1 MPVPMKPL
9 PLSLLFAPPVMAS
22 LLACTAPATAPDQEP
37 PDVDQAPPSAAETT
51 ARWEAPPDATFE
63 ALASAAANDEGAIAY
78 AEVQAPDSG
87 GSSTQTRIKL
97 QRLDSA
103 GALRGPSIEL
113 GVVES
118 ANLSGLTLAADG
130 DRYIACWAADDQI
143 DCATAPVG
151 EGSASPGQSLAGVSP
166 SLAYSSGAWAL
177 AHGVS
182 GQIAVVRLASN
193 GMAVGSPVMFEA
205 GEDAYF
211 NLLPL
216 LAPSPLGFV
225 LVGGDEVR
233 VRTLDFALSP
243 IGDAV
248 DLGVGP
254 WAYGAVAASETGV
267 AVHLSEPY
275 GSQLFLLQDGAV
287 TGTLPFGGGGKP
299 GLRAALIEEGASFGM
314 LAPGVDA
321 SGYDGGELVYRRIE
335 PGGASISEGMQ
346 DVDFSVD
353 GADPR
358 TLLRLKG
365 DVLTASVL
373 HRREVVVARI
383 HRP

>member
-1 MPVPMKPL
+1 MPMRMKPL
-9 PLSLLFAPPVMAS
+9 FLLVAPSVMAS
-22 LLACTAPATAPDQEP
+22 LLACTAPATAPDQEL
-37 PDVDQAPPSAAETT
+37 PDIEQSPPSVSETT
-51 ARWEAPPDATFE
+51 ARWEAPPDGAFG

-78 AEVQAPDSG
+78 AELQEPDG
-87 GSSTQTRIKL
+87 AGSFAQTRIKL
-97 QRLDSA
+97 QRLDST

-118 ANLSGLTLAADG
+118 GNLSGLTLAGDG
-130 DRYIACWAADDQI
+130 DRYIACWADDGQI

-151 EGSASPGQSLAGVSP
+151 EGSASPGQSLAGVAP
-166 SLAYSSGAWAL
+166 FLAYSSGAWAL

-193 GMAVGSPVMFEA
+193 GMAVGSPVMFDA

-254 WAYGAVAASETGV
+254 WAFGAVAASETGV

-275 GSQLFLLQDGAV
+275 GSNLFLLQDGAL
-287 TGTLPFGGGGKP
+287 TGILPFGGGGKP
-299 GLRAALIEEGASFGM
+299 GLRVALIEEGTSFGM
-314 LAPGVDA
+314 LAPDVDA
-321 SGYDGGELVYRRIE
+321 NGYDGGEIVYRMIK
-335 PGGASISEGMQ
+335 PGGASISERMQ
-346 DVDFSVD
+346 DVDFNVD
-353 GADPR
+353 GQDPR
-358 TLLRLKG
+358 ALLRLKD
-365 DVLTASVL
+365 DVLAASVL
-373 HRREVVVARI
+373 HRREIVVARI

>member
-1 MPVPMKPL
+1 MK
-9 PLSLLFAPPVMAS
+9 SLFLLLAPPVMAS

-37 PDVDQAPPSAAETT
+37 PDIERAPPSASETT
-51 ARWEAPPDATFE
+51 ARWEAPPDGAFG
-63 ALASAAANDEGAIAY
+63 ALASASANDEGAIAY
-78 AEVQAPDSG
+78 AELQAPDG
-87 GSSTQTRIKL
+87 AGSFAQTRIKL

-118 ANLSGLTLAADG
+118 DNVSGLTLAGDG
-130 DRYIACWAADDQI
+130 DRYIACWAADGQI
-143 DCATAPVG
+143 DCATAPAG
-151 EGSASPGQSLAGVSP
+151 EGSASPGQSLPGASP

-233 VRTLDFALSP
+233 VRTLDFAFST

-248 DLGVGP
+248 DLGVSP
-254 WAYGAVAASETGV
+254 WAYGAVAASG
-267 AVHLSEPY
+267 AKIAIHLSEPY
-275 GSQLFLLQDGAV
+275 GSKLFLVQDGTV
-287 TGTLPFGGGGKP
+287 TDTLPFGGGGKP
-299 GLRAALIEEGASFGM
+299 GVRAVLTEEGASFGM
-314 LAPGVDA
+314 LAPDVDA
-321 SGYDGGELVYRRIE
+321 SGYDGGELVYRMIE
-335 PGGASISEGMQ
+335 PGGAAISERMQ
-346 DVDFSVD
+346 GVDFSVD
-353 GADPR
+353 GHDPR
-358 TLLRLKG
+358 ALLRLKG
-365 DVLTASVL
+365 DVLVASIVQ
-373 HRREVVVARI
+373 RREVVVARI